1 LGFAVEEI
9 SFLASIRLIEFR
21 GVRVQETAPELRTM
35 IDDLTATVA
44 RQYGSAVIG
53 EIPTVRAV
61 RTIFHKTGVDP
72 TRYRPSSEAL
82 LRRVVKGKGLYFINS
97 AVDVVNYF
105 SLKTLLPMGVFDAD
119 LVAPPVEFRA
129 GRAGETYQ
137 GVGRDVLNLAGFPLL
152 ADAQGPFGSA
162 VSDSVRTRVSDRTTG
177 LLWATFVPQGQ
188 SPDFEEF
195 AAVMIRFNG
204 GVVDQ
209 NTVFHTA

>member
-1 LGFAVEEI
+1 MTIER
-9 SFLASIRLIEFR
+9 LAA
-21 GVRVQETAPELRTM
+21 GVAERYQS
-35 IDDLTATVA
+35 
-44 RQYGSAVIG
+44 GSIG

-119 LVAPPVEFRA
+119 CVKPPIEFRA

-137 GVGRDVLNLAGFPLL
+137 GVGRDVLNLEGFPLL
-152 ADAQGPFGSA
+152 ADAEGPFGSA
-162 VSDSVRTRVSDRTTG
+162 VSDSVRTRVTEGTSR
-177 LLWATFVPQGQ
+177 LLWVTFVPPGE
-188 SPDFEEF
+188 SADFEEF
-195 AAVMIRFNG
+195 AAVMVRYNG
-204 GVVDQ
+204 GAVDQ
-209 NTVFHTA
+209 DTVFSIA

>member
-1 LGFAVEEI
+1 M
-9 SFLASIRLIEFR
+9 ASIRLIEFR
-21 GVRVQETAPELRTM
+21 GVRIQETAPELRTM
-35 IDDLTATVA
+35 IDGLTASVA
-44 RQYGSAVIG
+44 RQYGDGAIG
-53 EIPTVRAV
+53 EIPTVKAV

-105 SLKTLLPMGVFDAD
+105 SLKTLLPMGVFDAN
-119 LVAPPVEFRA
+119 LVKPPVEFRA
-129 GRAGETYQ
+129 GREGETYQ

-152 ADAQGPFGSA
+152 ADAEGPFGSA
-162 VSDSVRTRVSDRTTG
+162 VSDSVRTRVTEKTTG
-177 LLWATFVPQGQ
+177 LLWATFAPPGQ